1 MCFDNPLK
9 RLDMKK
15 VLFIALLIGCA
26 PSLLAQTASLKV
38 KGEAT
43 VKAIPELM
51 MINIPLE
58 AKAAT
63 YTKTSDNLTK
73 TYNDLESALVKAG
86 IADDKIQSSS
96 LRIQENYRYE
106 NRERI
111 LDGYV
116 GSIQVYMELDHI
128 PENMEAVISTLKQE
142 NFNFGYNLSFGLSE
156 SQKKKLLEEALKE
169 AVADGKNKADILAE
183 ALEMRILSL
192 DEVNYGYMSGR
203 PDVFEPK
210 MRMDAAEMSD
220 GGDQLN
226 LNPREMEIRKEVGL
240 VWNVA
245 K

>member
-1 MCFDNPLK
+1 
-9 RLDMKK
+9 MKK
-15 VLFIALLIGCA
+15 IAFIALLIGFA

-58 AKAAT
+58 AKAST
-63 YTKTSDNLTK
+63 YSQTSDNLTK

-116 GSIQVYMELDHI
+116 GSIQVYLELDHTPDNI
-128 PENMEAVISTLKQE
+128 KAVISTLKQE

-156 SQKKKLLEEALKE
+156 AQKEKLLEEALIS
-169 AVADGKNKADILAE
+169 AVADGKNKAEILAE
-183 ALEMRILSL
+183 SLEVRILSL
-192 DEVNYGYMSGR
+192 DEVNYGYMSGA

-210 MRMDAAEMSD
+210 MRMEASAMSD

-240 VWNVA
+240 IWKVA